1 MKHSNISIFVPHAGC
16 PFQCAFCNQHTITSQ
31 QSHPHAENVTRT
43 CQQAMQ
49 EISDKSQTEI
59 AFFGGSF
66 TAIPEQYMLELL
78 QSAQEFIGEGKF
90 HGIRIS
96 TRPDCI
102 TPEILETLKEYHVTA
117 IELGAQSMS
126 DNVLKAN
133 QRGHSAKDVFE
144 SSKLIRNYGFELG
157 LQVMKGLYQSTI
169 DDEITTRN
177 AVCEIH
183 PDTVRIYP
191 VVILKGTKL
200 AGLYQSGE
208 YVPMPFQDMVGLVA
222 SDMRIYMDE
231 NINIIKVGLHA
242 SEFVEADKIGGYYH
256 PAFRELCETYNYRTF
271 IESALLDKYIQ
282 SDGAKSSDVY
292 EKLSGKNFVIEVND
306 KCISKATG
314 QKKSNTE
321 YFRKKGIGLKIVG
334 NPDIEIYKCCI
345 KE

>member
-31 QSHPHAENVTRT
+31 QSLPHAEDVTRI
-43 CQQAMQ
+43 CSQAMQ
-49 EISDKSQTEI
+49 EISDKSQAEI

-200 AGLYQSGE
+200 AELYQSGE
-208 YVPMPFQDMVGLVA
+208 YDLIPFQDMVEMVA
-222 SDMRIYMDE
+222 SDMRVYMEEED
-231 NINIIKVGLHA
+231 IQIIKVGLHA

-256 PAFRELCETYNYRTF
+256 PAFRELCESEIYLLRM
-271 IESALLDKYIQ
+271 ESAVMALQWQQHGFRRQTIWTEDRVF
-282 SDGAKSSDVY
+282 AVHPH
-292 EKLSGKNFVIEVND
+292 
-306 KCISKATG
+306 CISKAVG
-314 QKKSNTE
+314 QKKANIR
-321 YFRKKGIGLKIVG
+321 YFYENYGIRVKIVG
-334 NPDIEIYKCCI
+334 DDAVKPFDVKILS
-345 KE
+345 

>member
-31 QSHPHAENVTRT
+31 QKLPRAEDVNRI
-43 CQQAMQ
+43 CSQAMQ
-49 EISDKSQTEI
+49 EISDKSQSEI

-78 QSAQEFIGEGKF
+78 KSAQPFIGKDKF

-102 TPEILETLKEYHVTA
+102 TPEILEILKKYHVTA

-126 DNVLKAN
+126 DKVLQAN
-133 QRGHSAKDVFE
+133 HRGHSAKDVFQ
-144 SSKLIRNYGFELG
+144 SSAMIREYGFELG
-157 LQVMKGLYQSTI
+157 LQVMKGLYRSTI
-169 DDEITTRN
+169 DDESTTLN

-200 AGLYQSGE
+200 AELYQSGE
-208 YVPMPFQDMVGLVA
+208 YVPMSFDDMVKMVA

-231 NINIIKVGLHA
+231 EIQIIKVGLHA

-256 PAFRELCETYNYRTF
+256 PAFRELCESEIYQLRM
-271 IESALLDKYIQ
+271 ESAVMALQWELHGFRRQTVWTEDRVF
-282 SDGAKSSDVY
+282 A
-292 EKLSGKNFVIEVND
+292 VNPH
-306 KCISKATG
+306 CISKAVG
-314 QKKSNTE
+314 QKKANIR
-321 YFRKKGIGLKIVG
+321 YFYETYGIRVKIVG
-334 NPDIEIYKCCI
+334 DETVKHFDVKIIS
-345 KE
+345 

>member
-1 MKHSNISIFVPHAGC
+1 M
-16 PFQCAFCNQHTITSQ
+16 Q
-31 QSHPHAENVTRT
+31 QIP
-43 CQQAMQ
+43 
-49 EISDKSQTEI
+49 DKSETEI

-66 TAIPEQYMLELL
+66 TAIPQRYMLELL
-78 QSAQEFIGEGKF
+78 KSAQPFIGKNKF

-126 DNVLKAN
+126 DKVLKAN
-133 QRGHSAKDVFE
+133 QRGHLAKDVFA
-144 SSKLIRNYGFELG
+144 SSALIRKYGFELG

-169 DDEITTRN
+169 DDEISTRK

-200 AGLYQSGE
+200 AELYQSGE
-208 YVPMPFQDMVGLVA
+208 YVPMPFQDMVELVA

-231 NINIIKVGLHA
+231 EIQIIKVGIHA

-256 PAFRELCETYNYRTF
+256 PAFRELCE
-271 IESALLDKYIQ
+271 SAIYQLRMETAVMALQWQQHGFRRQTVWTEDRVF
-282 SDGAKSSDVY
+282 AVHPH
-292 EKLSGKNFVIEVND
+292 
-306 KCISKATG
+306 CISKAVG
-314 QKKSNTE
+314 QKKANIR
-321 YFRKKGIGLKIVG
+321 YFYENYGIRVKIVG
-334 NPDIEIYKCCI
+334 DDTVKPFDVKILS
-345 KE
+345 

>member
-31 QSHPHAENVTRT
+31 QSLPHAGDVARICN
-43 CQQAMQ
+43 QAMQ
-49 EISDKSQTEI
+49 QISDKSETEI

-66 TAIPEQYMLELL
+66 TAIPKAYMLELL
-78 QSAQEFIGEGKF
+78 QSAQPFIGEGKF

-102 TPEILETLKEYHVTA
+102 TPEILETLKQYHVTA

-126 DNVLKAN
+126 DKVLKAN
-133 QRGHSAKDVFE
+133 QRGHLAKDVFA
-144 SSKLIRNYGFELG
+144 SSALIRKYGFELG

-169 DDEITTRN
+169 DDEISTRE

-200 AGLYQSGE
+200 AELYQSGE
-208 YVPMPFQDMVGLVA
+208 YDLMPFQDMVELVA

-231 NINIIKVGLHA
+231 EIQIIKVGLHA

-256 PAFRELCETYNYRTF
+256 PAFRELCE
-271 IESALLDKYIQ
+271 SAIYQLRMETAVMALQWQQHGFRRQTVWTEDRVF
-282 SDGAKSSDVY
+282 A
-292 EKLSGKNFVIEVND
+292 VNPH
-306 KCISKATG
+306 CISKAIG
-314 QKKSNTE
+314 QKKANIR
-321 YFRKKGIGLKIVG
+321 YFYETYGIRVKIVG
-334 NPDIEIYKCCI
+334 DETVKPFDVKILS
-345 KE
+345 